1 MDAKKC
7 MIVDLE
13 PRGGRQKFI
22 TEAVASISV
31 TRNGMWAVRFLS
43 GSRVFNYSSSRL
55 LYLVNPEEIDLN
67 DKGVY
72 IMNKHITDANH
83 LLRFTDG
90 THTFYHLTHATGFH
104 EDIEGN
110 KVYVTRTPI
119 NKTNGSLWSYLCQ
132 MAAETGLV
140 GDNDENLLSKQYELV
155 DLNRDDVPLAQY
167 LGDKSPLKT
176 RHMPRQVYYPFG
188 CNSSQKSAVE
198 AALTHQLSIIQGPPG
213 TGKTQTILNIVAN
226 VLMAGK
232 TVLVVSNNNSA
243 IDNIVEKLSSEGLDF
258 IAAKLGSAENK
269 KAFIDNQVAYPDMD
283 GWTIDEEPAR
293 AKTKKAL
300 DMMSRGFDA
309 QTRQAQLN
317 TERDALLKE
326 AKYEKMLQA
335 KHDDK
340 VVRLSAC
347 K

>member
-43 GSRVFNYSSSRL
+43 GSRVFNYSRSRL

-188 CNSSQKSAVE
+188 CN
-198 AALTHQLSIIQGPPG
+198 
-213 TGKTQTILNIVAN
+213 
-226 VLMAGK
+226 
-232 TVLVVSNNNSA
+232 
-243 IDNIVEKLSSEGLDF
+243 
-258 IAAKLGSAENK
+258 
-269 KAFIDNQVAYPDMD
+269 
-283 GWTIDEEPAR
+283 
-293 AKTKKAL
+293 
-300 DMMSRGFDA
+300 
-309 QTRQAQLN
+309 
-317 TERDALLKE
+317 
-326 AKYEKMLQA
+326 
-335 KHDDK
+335 
-340 VVRLSAC
+340 
-347 K
+347 